1 MDGGDHPGREAAVQ
15 LREPQVSRRALFP
28 PLTVVLSLLI
38 APLSAF
44 SDEQTPPG
52 TVISV
57 RPAGTARPGQI
68 QRICAPLFEG
78 YSMPPFRHAVDSYL
92 MSFMSRDADGS
103 PAEIVAMVFVPQFAV
118 SSARPV
124 LVFGSGTTGLGD
136 DCAPSREEA
145 EKRYFGR
152 YRENMLA
159 YAGMGFIVVLPD
171 YLGFNDP
178 SRPQRYFSKIA
189 EGRVMLDAARAVF
202 RYLVGSAHVVT
213 PLPVVFTAGYSQG
226 GHAAFAAA
234 DMRSSYA
241 PEIPLAG
248 VIGFGTTNDVEALL
262 REGTCY
268 APLIFYTYEVLYGRS
283 EIDPAAYLQE
293 RWARTLDADVTR
305 MCVDEFQKY
314 YGFDGRRV
322 YRPEFHDA
330 LYGRR
335 LAESYPSLAARLAE
349 NRTGLAGHGLPALI
363 VQGGADF
370 IVTSATQSLFV
381 AALREA
387 GSAVTYREYKGVPH
401 KGTRQAGFAQS
412 IEWMEDVAR
421 GDVPR
426 AQ

>member
-1 MDGGDHPGREAAVQ
+1 
-15 LREPQVSRRALFP
+15 VSRRALLPMF
-28 PLTVVLSLLI
+28 TVVLSLSI
-38 APLSAF
+38 SPPLVF
-44 SDEQTPPG
+44 SDDQVPPG

-68 QRICAPLFEG
+68 RSICAPLFEG
-78 YSMPPFRHAVDSYL
+78 YSMPPVRHAVDSYL
-92 MSFMSRDADGS
+92 MRFTSRDTDGS
-103 PAEIVAMVFVPQFAV
+103 PAEVVAMVFVPQFSV
-118 SSARPV
+118 STARPV

-136 DCAPSREEA
+136 DCAPSLEEA

-159 YAGMGFIVVLPD
+159 YAGMGFIVALPD
-171 YLGFNDP
+171 YIGFDDP

-189 EGRVMLDAARAVF
+189 EGHVMLDAARALYN
-202 RYLVGSAHVVT
+202 YLAGSAHVVT
-213 PLPVVFTAGYSQG
+213 PLPVVFAAGYSQG

-248 VIGFGTTNDVEALL
+248 VMGFGSTNDVEALL

-283 EIDPAAYLQE
+283 DIDPAAYLQE
-293 RWARTLDADVTR
+293 RWAKTLEADVNR
-305 MCVDEFQKY
+305 MCVDAFQKY
-314 YGFDGRRV
+314 YGFDGKRV

-330 LYGRR
+330 LYGLR
-335 LAESYPSLAARLAE
+335 LTESYPSLAARLAE
-349 NRTGLAGHGLPALI
+349 NTTGLTGHGLPALI

-381 AALREA
+381 AALRGT
-387 GSAVTYREYKGVPH
+387 GSIVTYREYKGVPH
-401 KGTRQAGFAQS
+401 KGTRQAGFAES

-421 GDVPR
+421 GDAPR